1 MQHKRRRILR
11 VLARHDV
18 HCSPG
23 ELYGELGLAP
33 RTGSR
38 PARAGF
44 GVVRNPEY
52 PPAGGGSRR
61 SAREILDERL
71 ARGEIDSGEYDRLR
85 EKLEQAGTPQNP
97 TPT

>member
-1 MQHKRRRILR
+1 
-11 VLARHDV
+11 
-18 HCSPG
+18 
-23 ELYGELGLAP
+23 
-33 RTGSR
+33 
-38 PARAGF
+38 
-44 GVVRNPEY
+44 VVRNPEY